1 MPFAEAIAGLI
12 DQHRAR
18 LEAVTAGLDD
28 ARATRQPAPGEWS
41 VNETLLHLIG
51 DTASF
56 PREIRSALTG
66 TNPPQRL
73 DQAGG
78 AYTSVGA
85 EDRSVAALR
94 ARLFANLDA
103 TKAAIAGLPDEA
115 LGNTQQIEGS
125 EMWQSDGGCGSR
137 CRATS
142 MSTSSR
148 SRRRRARRRAP

>member
-115 LGNTQQIEGS
+115 LGNTQQIEGFGDVAVGRWLRFTLS
-125 EMWQSDGGCGSR
+125 GHFDEQIKQIEAAAS
-137 CRATS
+137 A
-142 MSTSSR
+142 
-148 SRRRRARRRAP
+148 